1 MREANYDVVGI
12 GHAIVDILANTNDA
26 FLNEHG
32 IAKGTM
38 TLVDGFRA
46 ETLGRAMTKAI
57 EASGGSGANTMVG
70 VASFGGTASFIG
82 KVNGD
87 RLGRV
92 FAEDIHKAGV
102 HFDSK
107 PAKGG
112 AATASSHILIT
123 PDGHRSMNT
132 FLGCAPE
139 LTDADTSAENVS
151 AAKIL
156 YVEGYLWDTPGA
168 KSAIRTAIARAKAAS
183 RKVAFTL
190 SDPFCV
196 GRWRDEFKAL
206 LAHDVDIVFANEAE
220 AKALYETE
228 QFDEAFQQIR
238 KWGKTAAITRSAQG
252 SVVAE
257 GRHVHILDAEPVV
270 RVEDTT
276 GAGDQY
282 AAGFLFGLA
291 RGLPL
296 DVCGRLGGIAA
307 AEVIAHMG
315 PRPHTSLKALA
326 AKAGLL

>member
-1 MREANYDVVGI
+1 MREAKFDVVGI
-12 GHAIVDILANTNDA
+12 GHAIVDILANTTDS

-46 ETLGRAMTKAI
+46 ETLGRAMKNAV

-70 VASFGGTASFIG
+70 IASFGGTAAFIG
-82 KVNGD
+82 KVNDD
-87 RLGRV
+87 RLGQA

-107 PAKGG
+107 PAAGG

-139 LTDADTSAENVS
+139 LTDADMSVEKVS

-168 KSAIRTAIARAKAAS
+168 KAAIRTAIARAKAAS

-206 LAHDVDIVFANEAE
+206 LAHDVDVLFANEVE

-228 QFDEAFQQIR
+228 QFDQAFQEIR
-238 KWGKTAAITRSAQG
+238 KWGRAAAITRSAHG
-252 SVVAE
+252 SVVVE
-257 GRHVHILDAEPVV
+257 GRHVHILDAEPVA

-282 AAGFLFGLA
+282 AAGFLFGYA
-291 RGLPL
+291 RGLTL
-296 DVCGRLGGIAA
+296 DVCGRLGGLAA
-307 AEVIAHMG
+307 AEVIGHIG
-315 PRPHTSLKALA
+315 PRPLVSLKSLA
-326 AKAGLL
+326 AKAGLI